1 MKITL
6 SRLIG
11 SKLFAVFGLV
21 LLSANAWGGQGAM
34 TIENERYT
42 VNIEATDGTFTI
54 ATKPNGKIVLP
65 AGKLSGTAGTAKPVE
80 LDDKNFGKGKGV
92 EVTYADG
99 NRELVALYPN
109 LPFVTFRST
118 LRNSGGEPV
127 VHKHVATVSAAVD
140 LGKSLDS
147 IQTLGTG
154 GLFPPDKNPGS
165 YAFLSIVDPK
175 SRSGVVGGWLTHDRG
190 SGVVFSPVENGAA
203 RIQAQI
209 DYGCLRIKS
218 GEEAVAE
225 TFAIGYF
232 DDARFGLEAYADAIG
247 KIYAVKL
254 PKQMAGLC
262 TWYMD
267 RYAAACDEVHLP
279 ELVAACAKELKP
291 FGFDFVQIDDDWQD
305 GVKEN
310 GPKKN
315 FTTYAAKGPYPSG
328 MKATAENIKNF
339 DLIPGIWFMPFAG
352 NFKDPFFK
360 DRQNLFVKNTNGQPY
375 ETSWGGTCLD
385 MTLPATQEFVR
396 DIVQRISH
404 EWGYKFFKMD
414 GFWTGSATPQMYV
427 NDAYKKDGIG
437 DAVFANPDKT
447 NIEALRDGTK
457 LVREAAGPDVFL
469 LGCCVVQNMRSFGG
483 TFGLLDAMRVGP
495 DTNDGSIGSLHASR
509 VWFLHGR
516 VWWND
521 PDFVSVRANLPLD
534 RARLNA
540 GWTAISGQ
548 LYYISDWVPIY
559 PADRLDI
566 VKRTIPAHGLPARP
580 VDVFEQ
586 QIARI
591 WLVTDTRQAV
601 RRDVVAFYNWD
612 KDRAEISATPERI
625 GLPPAKEYVGFD
637 FWANKFIPPFSG
649 ALTATLPGTSSRI
662 MAVRPVSEFPQLLST
677 SRHVTQGIVDVTDEK
692 WDATKSQLS
701 ATSKLVGNDPYEL
714 RIVVPSSEKS
724 WRATGIQVSAED
736 VAAGVK
742 ASIKQDGPRIRAAL
756 SSPVSREVKWKVAF
770 EPGKAIDI
778 LPPPV
783 TNLKASV
790 EFNLISLS
798 WNENGAA
805 AYRVTRSDGQVSAE
819 PVAMFVDTKFPRE
832 KPLTYTIEALGGD
845 GRAAAPVSI
854 EVKPLTKIVAP
865 PAPPLPTISLNA
877 TNTKFV
883 ENTAGTARFGVSY
896 TGKPLSIDGK
906 TYENGYGTHANA
918 VAVATIPKGA
928 TRFVTTVGI
937 DDAARKN
944 DDPSIVFE
952 VYGDV
957 NEMGEKPVLLAQS
970 PVLTTKEL
978 ASWNFNVEL
987 NTRFKEVRLVVKDG
1001 GNGVKSDHADWVN
1014 PGFVVSAEEKK

>member
-1 MKITL
+1 MKKPL
-6 SRLIG
+6 SIRLRWKPVSI
-11 SKLFAVFGLV
+11 SVFI
-21 LLSANAWGGQGAM
+21 LLSSAAWQLQAA
-34 TIENERYT
+34 TSIENDRYK
-42 VNIEATDGTFTI
+42 VNIEAGEGTFTV
-54 ATKPNGKIVLP
+54 AVKPSGKTILT
-65 AGKLSGTAGTAKPVE
+65 AGKLSGTGGTAKNIE
-80 LDDKNFGKGKGV
+80 LVDKNFGKGQGI
-92 EVTYADG
+92 EITYADG

-118 LRNSGGEPV
+118 LRNGSTEPV

-140 LGKSLDS
+140 LGKPLSG
-147 IQTLGTG
+147 INTLGTG
-154 GLFPPDKNPGS
+154 GLFAPDKNPGS
-165 YAFLSIVDPK
+165 YAFLSIVDPET
-175 SRSGVVGGWLTHDRG
+175 RSGVVGGWLSHDRG

-203 RIQAQI
+203 RMQAQI
-209 DYGCLRIKS
+209 DYGCLRIKP

-232 DDARFGLEAYADAIG
+232 DDARVGLEAYADAIG

-254 PKQMAGLC
+254 LPQTAGLC

-267 RYAAACDEVHLP
+267 RHAAACDEVNLK
-279 ELVAACAKELKP
+279 ELNAACAKELKP
-291 FGFDFVQIDDDWQD
+291 FGFDFMLIDDNWQA

-315 FTTYAAKGPYPSG
+315 FTTHEANGPYPSG
-328 MKATAENIKNF
+328 MKAAAENMESF
-339 DLIPGIWFMPFAG
+339 GLTPGIWFMPFAG
-352 NFKDPFFK
+352 NYKDPFFK
-360 DRQNLFVKNTNGQPY
+360 DRQHLFVKKTDSQPY

-385 MTLPATQEFVR
+385 MTLPETQEFVR
-396 DIVQRISH
+396 GIVHRLAH
-404 EWGYKFFKMD
+404 DWGYKLFKMD
-414 GFWTGSATPQMYV
+414 GFWTGSGTPQMYIH
-427 NDAYKKDGIG
+427 DAYKQDGIG
-437 DAVFANPDKT
+437 DAVFSNPDKT
-447 NIEALRDGTK
+447 NIETLRDGAK

-469 LGCCVVQNMRSFGG
+469 LGCCAVQNMRSFGG
-483 TFGLLDAMRVGP
+483 SFGLLDAMRVGP

-509 VWFLHGR
+509 LWFLHGR

-521 PDFVSVRANLPLD
+521 PDFVSVRAYLSLD

-591 WLVTDTRQAV
+591 WIVTDTRQAV
-601 RRDVVAFYNWD
+601 RRDVVAYYNWD

-649 ALTATLPGTSSRI
+649 ALTATLPGASSRI
-662 MAVRPVSEFPQLLST
+662 MAIRPVSEFPQLLST
-677 SRHVTQGIVDVTDEK
+677 SRHVTQGIIDVTDEK
-692 WDATKSQLS
+692 WDAAKSQLS
-701 ATSKLVGNDPYEL
+701 ATSKMVGNDPYEL
-714 RIVVPSSEKS
+714 RIVVPSSDKS
-724 WRATGIQVSAED
+724 WRATGIKVSDED

-742 ASIKQDGPRIRAAL
+742 AEITQDGPRIRAAL
-756 SSPVSREVKWKVAF
+756 SSPVSREVKWQVAF
-770 EPGKAIDI
+770 ERAEAIDI

-783 TNLKASV
+783 ANLKANV
-790 EFNLISLS
+790 EFNLITLS

-805 AYRVTRSDGQVSAE
+805 AYRVTRSDGQVSTE

-832 KPLTYTIEALGGD
+832 NPLTYTVEALGGD
-845 GRAAAPVSI
+845 GKAAAPVSI
-854 EVKPLTKIVAP
+854 KATPLTKLTAP
-865 PAPPLPTISLNA
+865 PVPPLPTISLNA

-883 ENTAGTARFGVSY
+883 QNTAGTARFGLSY

-906 TYENGYGTHANA
+906 TYESGYGTHANA
-918 VAVATIPKGA
+918 IAVATIPKGA
-928 TRFVTTVGI
+928 TRFVATVGI
-937 DDAARKN
+937 DDAARQ
-944 DDPSIVFE
+944 DARASVIFE

-957 NEMGEKPVLLAQS
+957 NEMGEKPVLLGQS

-978 ASWNFNVEL
+978 SSWNFNVEL
-987 NTRFKEVRLVVKDG
+987 NTRFKEVRLVVKDAG
-1001 GNGVKSDHADWVN
+1001 DSVHSDHADWVN
-1014 PGFVVSAEEKK
+1014 GGFIVPVEP

>member
-1 MKITL
+1 MKMTL

-11 SKLFAVFGLV
+11 SKLFAAFGLV
-21 LLSANAWGGQGAM
+21 LLSATAWAGQGAM

-54 ATKPNGKIVLP
+54 ATKPSGKIVLP
-65 AGKLSGTAGTAKPVE
+65 AGKLSGTAGTAKSVE

-118 LRNSGGEPV
+118 LRNSGTEPV

-140 LGKSLDS
+140 LGKSMES

-154 GLFPPDKNPGS
+154 GLFAPDKNPGS
-165 YAFLSIVDPK
+165 YAFLSIVDPET
-175 SRSGVVGGWLTHDRG
+175 RTGVVGGWLSHDRG
-190 SGVVFSPVENGAA
+190 SGVVFSPIESGAA
-203 RIQAQI
+203 RMQAQI
-209 DYGCLRIKS
+209 DYGCLRIKP

-232 DDARFGLEAYADAIG
+232 EDARLGLEAYADAIG

-254 PKQMAGLC
+254 LPQTAGLC

-267 RYAAACDEVHLP
+267 RHAAACDEVNLK
-279 ELVAACAKELKP
+279 ELNAACAKELKP
-291 FGFDFVQIDDDWQD
+291 FGFDFMLIDDNWQA

-315 FTTYAAKGPYPSG
+315 FTTHEANGPYPSG
-328 MKATAENIKNF
+328 MKAAAENMESF
-339 DLIPGIWFMPFAG
+339 GLTPGIWFMPFAG
-352 NFKDPFFK
+352 NYKDPFFK
-360 DRQNLFVKNTNGQPY
+360 DRQHLFVKKTDGQPY

-385 MTLPATQEFVR
+385 MTLPETQEFVR
-396 DIVQRISH
+396 GIVSRLAH
-404 EWGYKFFKMD
+404 DWGYKLFKMD
-414 GFWTGSATPQMYV
+414 GFWTGSGTPQMYIH
-427 NDAYKKDGIG
+427 DAYKQDGIG
-437 DAVFANPDKT
+437 DAVFSSPDKT
-447 NIEALRDGTK
+447 NIETLRDGAK

-469 LGCCVVQNMRSFGG
+469 LGCCAVQNMRSFGG
-483 TFGLLDAMRVGP
+483 SFGLLDAMRVGP

-509 VWFLHGR
+509 LWFLHGR

-521 PDFVSVRANLPLD
+521 PDFVSVRTYLSLD

-601 RRDVVAFYNWD
+601 RRDVVAYYNWD

-649 ALTATLPGTSSRI
+649 ALTATLPGASSRI
-662 MAVRPVSEFPQLLST
+662 MAIRPVSEFPQLLST

-692 WDATKSQLS
+692 WSAKKSQLS
-701 ATSKLVGNDPYEL
+701 ATSKMVGNDPYEL
-714 RIVVPSSEKS
+714 RIVVPSSDKS
-724 WRATGIQVSAED
+724 WRATGIKVSDED

-756 SSPVSREVKWKVAF
+756 SSPVSREVKWQVAF
-770 EPGKAIDI
+770 ERAEAIDI

-783 TNLKASV
+783 ANLKANV
-790 EFNLISLS
+790 EFNLITLS

-805 AYRVTRSDGQVSAE
+805 AYRVTRSDGQVSTE

-832 KPLTYTIEALGGD
+832 NPLTYTVEALGGD
-845 GRAAAPVSI
+845 GKAAAPVSI
-854 EVKPLTKIVAP
+854 KVTPLTKLTAP
-865 PAPPLPTISLNA
+865 PVPPLPTISLNA

-883 ENTAGTARFGVSY
+883 QNTAGTARFGLSY

-918 VAVATIPKGA
+918 IAVATIPKGA
-928 TRFVTTVGI
+928 TRFVATVGI
-937 DDAARKN
+937 DDAARQ
-944 DDPSIVFE
+944 DARASVIFE

-978 ASWNFNVEL
+978 SSWNFNVEL
-987 NTRFKEVRLVVKDG
+987 NTRFKEVRLVVKDAG
-1001 GNGVKSDHADWVN
+1001 DSVHSDHADWVN
-1014 PGFVVSAEEKK
+1014 AGFIVPVEP

>member
-1 MKITL
+1 MKKPL
-6 SRLIG
+6 SIRLRWKPVSI
-11 SKLFAVFGLV
+11 SVFI
-21 LLSANAWGGQGAM
+21 LLSSAAWQLQAA
-34 TIENERYT
+34 TSIENDRYK
-42 VNIEATDGTFTI
+42 VNIEAGEGTFTV
-54 ATKPNGKIVLP
+54 AVKPSGKTILT
-65 AGKLSGTAGTAKPVE
+65 AGKLSGKGGTAKTVA
-80 LDDKNFGKGKGV
+80 LDDKNFGKGQGI
-92 EVTYADG
+92 EITYADG

-118 LRNSGGEPV
+118 LRNGSTEPV

-140 LGKSLDS
+140 LGKPLSG
-147 IQTLGTG
+147 INTLGTG
-154 GLFPPDKNPGS
+154 GLFAPDKNPGS
-165 YAFLSIVDPK
+165 YAFLSIVDPET
-175 SRSGVVGGWLTHDRG
+175 RSGVVGGWLSHDRG
-190 SGVVFSPVENGAA
+190 SGVVFSPVVNGAA
-203 RIQAQI
+203 RMQAQI
-209 DYGCLRIKS
+209 DYGCLRIKP

-232 DDARFGLEAYADAIG
+232 EDARLGLEAYADAIG

-254 PKQMAGLC
+254 LPQTAGLC

-267 RYAAACDEVHLP
+267 RHAAACDEVNLK
-279 ELVAACAKELKP
+279 ELNAACAKELKP
-291 FGFDFVQIDDDWQD
+291 FGFDFMLIDDNWQA

-315 FTTYAAKGPYPSG
+315 FTTHEANGPYPSG
-328 MKATAENIKNF
+328 MKAAAENMESF
-339 DLIPGIWFMPFAG
+339 GLTPGIWFMPFAG
-352 NFKDPFFK
+352 NYKDPFFK
-360 DRQNLFVKNTNGQPY
+360 DRQHLFVKKTDGQPY

-385 MTLPATQEFVR
+385 MTLPETQEFVR
-396 DIVQRISH
+396 GIVSRLAH
-404 EWGYKFFKMD
+404 DWGYKLFKMD
-414 GFWTGSATPQMYV
+414 GFWTGSGTPQMYIH
-427 NDAYKKDGIG
+427 DAYKQDGIG
-437 DAVFANPDKT
+437 DAVFSNPDKT
-447 NIEALRDGTK
+447 NIETLRDGAK

-469 LGCCVVQNMRSFGG
+469 LGCCAVQNMRSFGG
-483 TFGLLDAMRVGP
+483 SFGLLDAMRVGP

-509 VWFLHGR
+509 LWFLHGR

-521 PDFVSVRANLPLD
+521 PDFVSVRAYLPLD

-601 RRDVVAFYNWD
+601 RRDVVAYYNWD

-649 ALTATLPGTSSRI
+649 ALTATLPGASSRI
-662 MAVRPVSEFPQLLST
+662 MAIRPVSEFPQLLST
-677 SRHVTQGIVDVTDEK
+677 SRHVTQGIIDVTDEK
-692 WDATKSQLS
+692 WDAAKSQLS
-701 ATSKLVGNDPYEL
+701 ATSKMVGNDPYEL
-714 RIVVPSSEKS
+714 RIVVPSSDKS
-724 WRATGIQVSAED
+724 WRATGIKVSDED

-756 SSPVSREVKWKVAF
+756 SSPVSRDVKWQVAF
-770 EPGKAIDI
+770 ERGEAIDI

-783 TNLKASV
+783 ANLKANV
-790 EFNLISLS
+790 EFNLITLS

-805 AYRVTRSDGQVSAE
+805 AYRVTRSDGQVSTE

-832 KPLTYTIEALGGD
+832 NPLTYTVEALGGD
-845 GRAAAPVSI
+845 GKAAAPVSI
-854 EVKPLTKIVAP
+854 KVTPLTKLTAP
-865 PAPPLPTISLNA
+865 PVPPLPTISLNA

-883 ENTAGTARFGVSY
+883 QNTAGTARFGLSY

-918 VAVATIPKGA
+918 IAVATIPKGA
-928 TRFVTTVGI
+928 TRFVATVGI
-937 DDAARKN
+937 DDAARQ
-944 DDPSIVFE
+944 DARASVIFE

-978 ASWNFNVEL
+978 SSWNFNVEL
-987 NTRFKEVRLVVKDG
+987 NTRFKEVRLVVKDAG
-1001 GNGVKSDHADWVN
+1001 DSVHSDHADWVN
-1014 PGFVVSAEEKK
+1014 AGFIVPVEP